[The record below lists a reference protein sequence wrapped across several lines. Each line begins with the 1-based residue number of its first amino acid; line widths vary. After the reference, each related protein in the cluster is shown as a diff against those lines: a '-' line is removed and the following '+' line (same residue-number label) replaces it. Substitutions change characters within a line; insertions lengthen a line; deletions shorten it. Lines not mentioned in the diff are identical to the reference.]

1 MKRRDSLT
9 LIPSATPEEL
19 ASGARRKIYLAK
31 TKSED
36 EGSDTQ
42 GKRDSPYM
50 SPSQARRAAFLQLQ
64 SGQQTPPTERRSP
77 LMARRKVSLE
87 VPKPKEEM
95 AEVTDS
101 TKTESKPAEKEK
113 LDPFKGNVYFYTG

>member
-1 MKRRDSLT
+1 
-9 LIPSATPEEL
+9 
-19 ASGARRKIYLAK
+19 
-31 TKSED
+31 
-36 EGSDTQ
+36 
-42 GKRDSPYM
+42 M

-77 LMARRKVSLE
+77 LMARRKATLE

-113 LDPFKGNVYFYTG
+113 LDPFKGNTYVFLYWLIVVDCSFSSRNLSYLLKRLWKLHKK